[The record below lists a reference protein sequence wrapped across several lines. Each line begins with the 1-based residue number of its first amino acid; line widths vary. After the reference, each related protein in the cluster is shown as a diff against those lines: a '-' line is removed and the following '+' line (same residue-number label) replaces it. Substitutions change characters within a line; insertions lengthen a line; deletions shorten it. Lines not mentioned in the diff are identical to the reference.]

1 MSNATGNWSTQQLAE
16 FLSGIASC
24 EKESDA
30 TQYAV
35 ERAAEALE
43 AEICIYTRDGAVV
56 DSIGFP
62 PGTVTTDAVTATVD
76 GTSDSI
82 DVPGLGDCP
91 VMVVPVTGKL
101 GGHLVLARVGNNF
114 DAAER
119 GLVRAMARAMS
130 LSVGVIHNLEAERE
144 RRELLTRLSR
154 IQRSISHHA
163 PLQDVL
169 DAISEGASELLG
181 EPIAALTMLD
191 PENPDSLITRS
202 IVGLEPEE
210 VSRMRH
216 KPIGV
221 GTASQAIERDEL
233 VAIENYQAAEGTHPF
248 FVETGVQASLGAPV
262 REAGKVVGA
271 LVVASPKQGRLFT
284 EAEREALTA
293 FADHASLALTD
304 ARLTDQVDRA
314 LHDPLTG
321 LPNRS
326 NVSERLNE
334 RLQARSSDTALISLD
349 LDNFRSVNDRVGH
362 AAADGMLI
370 ELGKRIS
377 DQAGETAIVARLEGD
392 AFALVSDS
400 GKALALAEKLLD
412 AVAEPIQIGGRELRV
427 HASIGVVHSGASP
440 AQMLRNADLAMYRA
454 KSEGGARIVTFEPGM
469 HTELVKRLEL
479 QDDLARALDEGEIV
493 AHFQPKVDL
502 RTARVIGVE
511 ALVRWDH
518 PERGLVSPAEF
529 LPLAEAGGHMRT
541 LTERVI
547 EYSTRAAGDWWHSG
561 LGLQLSVNLA
571 PSTFSERDWKLDA
584 FVAQALAR
592 TGLPGKALQFEVTED
607 ALMADSEVAAITLKN
622 LSKLGAT
629 ISIDDFG
636 TGHSSLGRLK
646 SLPIDELKID
656 RSFILDLTDD
666 EDKTI
671 VRSTIHLAH
680 QMGLQVV
687 AEGVETEEAWRQLR
701 SMGCERAQGF
711 LIAKP
716 LPSREVP
723 AWLAAWNHRARELRS
738 TKRVQRRSKAAAKR
752 PKAPQARAEA
762 TA

>member
-1 MSNATGNWSTQQLAE
+1 MSSASGNWSTQQLAE
-16 FLSGIASC
+16 FLAGISNC
-24 EKESDA
+24 ETEDEA
-30 TQYAV
+30 TQHAV

-43 AEICIYTRDGAVV
+43 AEVCIYERDGEVIDA
-56 DSIGFP
+56 IGFP
-62 PGTVTTDAVTATVD
+62 PRTVTAQPVLDAVE
-76 GTSDSI
+76 GRSDSI
-82 DVPGLGDCP
+82 DVPGIGACP
-91 VMVVPVTGKL
+91 VMVVPVTGTID
-101 GGHLVLARVGNNF
+101 GHLVLARVGNNF

-130 LSVGVIHNLEAERE
+130 LSIGVINTLGAERE
-144 RRELLTRLSR
+144 RRELLARLSR

-163 PLQDVL
+163 PLQEVL
-169 DAISEGASELLG
+169 DAISEGAAELLSERFAG
-181 EPIAALTMLD
+181 VSLIDPSEPGKIVAASLMGYPHEATEQIVGHRPGAIMRRAMESDSLVVIEDFQHDPEMHSYFVEAGVKGAIAA
-191 PENPDSLITRS
+191 P
-202 IVGLEPEE
+202 VLEAGRPAG
-210 VSRMRH
+210 VVC
-216 KPIGV
+216 V
-221 GTASQAIERDEL
+221 GTKRAER
-233 VAIENYQAAEGTHPF
+233 
-248 FVETGVQASLGAPV
+248 
-262 REAGKVVGA
+262 R
-271 LVVASPKQGRLFT
+271 FT

-293 FADHASLALTD
+293 FADHVSLALTD
-304 ARLTDQVDRA
+304 ARLTDQVERA

-326 NVSERLNE
+326 FVSEKLTD
-334 RLQARSSDTALISLD
+334 RLQASGSPAVISLD
-349 LDNFRSVNDRVGH
+349 LDKFRTINDRIGH
-362 AAADGMLI
+362 RSGDHVLI
-370 ELGKRIS
+370 E
-377 DQAGETAIVARLEGD
+377 VARRLKDVAHEDDVVSRMEGD
-392 AFALVSDS
+392 TFVLLTEAERAPALGERVFAAVGTAF
-400 GKALALAEKLLD
+400 ELD
-412 AVAEPIQIGGRELRV
+412 GREL
-427 HASIGVVHSGASP
+427 HTAASLGIVDSGSDAE
-440 AQMLRNADLAMYRA
+440 QMLRDADLAMYRA
-454 KSEGGARIVTFEPGM
+454 KSEGGSRIVTFEPGM

-479 QDDLARALDEGEIV
+479 QDDLARAIEDGEV
-493 AHFQPKVDL
+493 LAYFQPKVDL
-502 RTARVIGVE
+502 RSARVIGVE

-518 PERGLVSPAEF
+518 PEKGLVPPGEF
-529 LPLAEAGGHMRT
+529 LDLAEAGGHMRA

-547 EYSTRAAGDWWHSG
+547 EFSTRAAGDWWHSG

-571 PSTFSERDWKLDA
+571 PSTFSESDWNLDG
-584 FVAQALAR
+584 FVAKALAR

-607 ALMADSEVAAITLKN
+607 ALMADPDIAAEILRS

-656 RSFILDLTDD
+656 RSFVQDLTDD

-716 LPSREVP
+716 LPAREVP
-723 AWLAAWNHRARELRS
+723 AWLASWNHRARELSS
-738 TKRVQRRSKAAAKR
+738 TKRVQRRTKARSKPAPR
-752 PKAPQARAEA
+752 PAEA

>member
-1 MSNATGNWSTQQLAE
+1 MSAAGNWSTQQLAE
-16 FLSGIASC
+16 FLSGISNCAT
-24 EKESDA
+24 EGEA
-30 TQYAV
+30 TQHTV

-43 AEICIYTRDGAVV
+43 AEVCIYLRDGMII
-56 DSIGFP
+56 DSVGFP
-62 PGTVTTDAVTATVD
+62 SGAIDADPIAAAVEGVT
-76 GTSDSI
+76 DSI
-82 DVPGLGDCP
+82 DVPGIGDCP
-91 VMVVPVTGKL
+91 VMVVPVTGQS
-101 GGHLVLARVGNNF
+101 GGHLILARVGNNF

-130 LSVGVIHNLEAERE
+130 LSIGVIHTLEKERE
-144 RRELLTRLSR
+144 RRELLGRLSR
-154 IQRSISHHA
+154 IQRSFSHHA
-163 PLQDVL
+163 PLQEVMG
-169 DAISEGASELLG
+169 AIAEGAAKLLG
-181 EPIAALTMLD
+181 ESSAGVSLIDPNNPGQIVAAALVGQESDAPDHVVGHPAGAILRRAIETESLVVIEDFQAD
-191 PENPDSLITRS
+191 PEMLKYFVDA
-202 IVGLEPEE
+202 GLESVLAAPVLEAGRAAG
-210 VSRMRH
+210 VVVVGSRM
-216 KPIGV
+216 K
-221 GTASQAIERDEL
+221 
-233 VAIENYQAAEGTHPF
+233 
-248 FVETGVQASLGAPV
+248 
-262 REAGKVVGA
+262 
-271 LVVASPKQGRLFT
+271 GRRFS

-326 NVSERLNE
+326 YLSDQLASRLDAGQE
-334 RLQARSSDTALISLD
+334 PALIALD
-349 LDNFRSVNDRVGH
+349 LDKFRTVNDRAGH
-362 AAADGMLI
+362 RAGDHLVT
-370 ELGKRIS
+370 ELGRRLH
-377 DQAGETAIVARLEGD
+377 DEADEDVFVARLEGD
-392 AFALVSDS
+392 AFALLCEEDE
-400 GKALALAEKLLD
+400 ALALAERMLT
-412 AVAEPIQIGGRELRV
+412 AIATPVEFAGRELKTT
-427 HASIGVVHSGASP
+427 ASIGIVHSGDDP
-440 AQMLRNADLAMYRA
+440 EQMLRDADLAMYRA
-454 KSEGGARIVTFEPGM
+454 KSEGGSRIVNFEPGM

-479 QDDLARALDEGEIV
+479 QDDLARAIEDGEIV

-502 RTARVIGVE
+502 RSARVIGVE
-511 ALVRWDH
+511 ALARWDH
-518 PERGLVSPAEF
+518 PERGLVSPGDF
-529 LPLAEAGGHMRT
+529 LPLAEAGGHMRA
-541 LTERVI
+541 LTEQII

-571 PSTFSERDWKLDA
+571 PSSFSEHDWKLDR
-584 FVAQALAR
+584 FVAKALAR

-607 ALMADSEVAAITLKN
+607 ALMADPEVAAETLKS

-646 SLPIDELKID
+646 SLPIDEIKID

-701 SMGCERAQGF
+701 SMGAERAQGF
-711 LIAKP
+711 LISKP

-723 AWLAAWNHRARELRS
+723 AWLAAWNQQARQLSS
-738 TKRVQRRSKAAAKR
+738 TKRVQRRGKASSKSAG
-752 PKAPQARAEA
+752 APAEA

>member
-1 MSNATGNWSTQQLAE
+1 MMTASGNWSTQQLAE
-16 FLSGIASC
+16 FLAGIANC
-24 EKESDA
+24 ETEREA
-30 TQYAV
+30 TQHAV

-43 AEICIYTRDGAVV
+43 AEVCIYLRGGEVV

-62 PGTVTTDAVTATVD
+62 PGTVSAAPVEDAVAGTAQ
-76 GTSDSI
+76 SI
-82 DVPGLGDCP
+82 EVPGIGTCP
-91 VMVVPVTGKL
+91 VMVVPVAGKV
-101 GGHLVLARVGNNF
+101 GGHLILARVGNNF

-130 LSVGVIHNLEAERE
+130 LSIGVIHTLEAERE
-144 RRELLTRLSR
+144 RRELLGRLSR

-163 PLQDVL
+163 PLQEVL
-169 DAISEGASELLG
+169 DAISEGARELLD
-181 EPIAALTMLD
+181 EPVAALTMLD
-191 PENPDSLITRS
+191 PEAPGNLITRS
-202 IVGLEPEE
+202 IVGLEPNE
-210 VSRMRH
+210 VNQIRR

-221 GTASQAIERDEL
+221 GTAGRAIESDDL
-233 VAIENYQAAEGTHPF
+233 VAIEDYQEGDRTHPF
-248 FVETGVQASLGAPV
+248 FVEWGVQASLGAPV

-271 LVVASPKQGRLFT
+271 LVVASRKEGRRFT
-284 EAEREALTA
+284 QAEREALTA

-326 NVSERLNE
+326 LLTERLSE
-334 RLQARSSDTALISLD
+334 QLQDGSAPALISLD
-349 LDNFRSVNDRVGH
+349 LDKFRTVNDRVGH
-362 AAADGMLI
+362 AAADRMI
-370 ELGKRIS
+370 VELGNRIRDRAS
-377 DQAGETAIVARLEGD
+377 ATALVARLEGD
-392 AFALVSDS
+392 AFALVCSKVEAP
-400 GKALALAEKLLD
+400 GLAERLLA
-412 AVAEPIQIGGRELRV
+412 AVGEPIEVGGRDLRV
-427 HASIGVVHSGASP
+427 RASIGVVHSGDTP
-440 AQMLRNADLAMYRA
+440 EQMLRDADLAMYRA
-454 KSEGGARIVTFEPGM
+454 KSEGGARIVSFEAGM
-469 HTELVKRLEL
+469 HTDLMKRLEL
-479 QDDLARALDEGEIV
+479 QDDLARALQDGEIV

-502 RTARVIGVE
+502 RSARVIGVE

-529 LPLAEAGGHMRT
+529 LPLAEAGGHMRA

-547 EYSTRAAGDWWHSG
+547 EFSTRAAGDWWHSG

-571 PSTFSERDWKLDA
+571 ASSFSEPDWNLDA
-584 FVAQALAR
+584 FVAETLAR

-607 ALMADSEVAAITLKN
+607 ALMADPEVAAETLKK
-622 LSKLGAT
+622 LSKLGST

-656 RSFILDLTDD
+656 RSFIQDLTDD

-687 AEGVETEEAWRQLR
+687 GEGVETEEAWRQLR

-711 LIAKP
+711 LISKP
-716 LPSREVP
+716 LPARQVP
-723 AWLAAWNHRARELRS
+723 AWLATWNQRARQLGS
-738 TKRVQRRSKAAAKR
+738 TKRVQRRSKAAAER
-752 PKAPQARAEA
+752 PKDAATAEA
-762 TA
+762 AV

>member
-1 MSNATGNWSTQQLAE
+1 MSSAAGNWSTQQLAE
-16 FLSGIASC
+16 FLSGISSC
-24 EKESDA
+24 ETEPEA
-30 TQYAV
+30 TQHTV

-43 AEICIYTRDGAVV
+43 AEVCIYLRDGQIV

-62 PGTVTTDAVTATVD
+62 PGAVEAEPVIAAVEGKTN
-76 GTSDSI
+76 SI
-82 DVPGLGDCP
+82 DVPGIGDCP
-91 VMVVPVTGKL
+91 TMVVPVSGKL
-101 GGHLVLARVGNNF
+101 GGDLLLARVGNNF

-119 GLVRAMARAMS
+119 GLVRAMTRAMS
-130 LSVGVIHNLEAERE
+130 LSVGVLHNLEAERE
-144 RRELLTRLSR
+144 RTELISRLSE

-163 PLQDVL
+163 PLQEIV
-169 DAISEGASELLG
+169 DAISEGAAKLLG
-181 EPIAALTMLD
+181 ETIAGIALINSESPDQLIAQSVIGLDVTVPDEARGLKVGTGPSGTAIETDSLVMVEDYQSAPGGHPAFIEAGVESVIAA
-191 PENPDSLITRS
+191 
-202 IVGLEPEE
+202 
-210 VSRMRH
+210 
-216 KPIGV
+216 PI
-221 GTASQAIERDEL
+221 
-233 VAIENYQAAEGTHPF
+233 
-248 FVETGVQASLGAPV
+248 
-262 REAGKVVGA
+262 REAGKVAGA
-271 LVVASPKQGRLFT
+271 LSVGSQSKGRRFSP
-284 EAEREALTA
+284 AEQEALTA

-304 ARLTDQVDRA
+304 ARLTDQVERA

-326 NVSERLNE
+326 FLSERLAE
-334 RLQARSSDTALISLD
+334 RLDTDTETALIALD
-349 LDNFRSVNDRVGH
+349 LDNFRAVNDRVGH
-362 AAADGMLI
+362 AAADGMLVD
-370 ELGKRIS
+370 LGERIR
-377 DQAGETAIVARLEGD
+377 DRAGENVVVARLEGD
-392 AFALVSDS
+392 AFALLCTKTEAS
-400 GKALALAEKLLD
+400 ALAERLLA
-412 AVAEPIQIGGRELRV
+412 AVAEPIEIGGRELRV
-427 HASIGVVHSGASP
+427 RASVGVVNSDAN
-440 AQMLRNADLAMYRA
+440 ADQMLRNADLAMYRA
-454 KSEGGARIVTFEPGM
+454 KSEGGSRIVTFEPGM

-479 QDDLARALDEGEIV
+479 QDDLARALQEDEIV

-518 PERGLVSPAEF
+518 PDRGLVSPAEF
-529 LPLAEAGGHMRT
+529 LPLAEAGGHMRA

-547 EYSTRAAGDWWHSG
+547 EFSTRAAGDWWHSG

-571 PSTFSERDWKLDA
+571 PSTFSETDWNLDE
-584 FVAQALAR
+584 FVAKTLAR

-607 ALMADSEVAAITLKN
+607 GLMTDPEAAAETLTR

-656 RSFILDLTDD
+656 RSFIQDLSDE

-711 LIAKP
+711 LIGKP

-723 AWLAAWNHRARELRS
+723 AWLVAWNQRARELSS

-752 PKAPQARAEA
+752 GVRPAEA